1 MLTVVVV
8 VDVVDVFSDVVA
20 ADVASVYCYCSG
32 LSVCGLIIY
41 PTLLPTTKAFVNL
54 ST

>member
-20 ADVASVYCYCSG
+20 ADVAIVYCYCSG
-32 LSVCGLIIY
+32 LSVKTYIRVV
-41 PTLLPTTKAFVNL
+41 PR
-54 ST
+54 